1 MKTIIKYELV
11 INEAL
16 RSALNY
22 HTPDEQI
29 NEFIRFFGRH
39 IGSDRIYI
47 FEDCKERHGTDNTY
61 EWCAQ
66 GVVPEIV
73 RLQNVN
79 MDIIKWWYDTF
90 SKGESIIITDI
101 EDIKEE
107 HRMSYDML
115 KAQNVR
121 NVVACPLRYKD
132 EISGFFGVDN
142 PPKSDYKG
150 LTTFLDMIGTLLISF
165 LKMRNSFIKSNKEAK
180 LSSYSSLSKIY
191 ISMHLVDVQTK
202 RYHTVKMTDQIVECL
217 GKDFKKM
224 GEYEIRDDFCGHIK
238 TIAEKMCI
246 ESQLQEVLEFVDIS
260 TLEERLLEES
270 SITYEFIDKISG
282 WCRSRFIPVD
292 YDENGRLLHVL
303 FCIECIEKEKKREN
317 RLISLAQT
325 DLMTGLCNRGS
336 GEKRITELLKEK
348 TGGLLCL
355 IDCDKFKSINAADA
369 LLKEGKDPE
378 QIFVTGNTGIDALH
392 YTVRNDF
399 YHPETEWAKGNR
411 LIAVTAH
418 RRENLGE
425 PMRDMFRAIRRIVE
439 EFTDVKVIYP
449 VHLNP
454 QVRKIADEEFGGCE
468 RIHLIEPLDV
478 VEFHNLMKASYLIMT
493 DSGGIQEEAPALGKP
508 VLVMRDTTERPEGV
522 EAGTLKLAGTKTDD
536 IYRECRQLLTE
547 PEIYRKMSEARNPY
561 GDGTASIKIR
571 KILEDIDA

>member
-202 RYHTVKMTDQIVECL
+202 KYHIVKMTDQIMECL

>member
-202 RYHTVKMTDQIVECL
+202 KHHIVKMTDQIVECL

>member
-22 HTPDEQI
+22 NTPDEQI

-47 FEDCKERHGTDNTY
+47 FEDCKERHCTDNTY

-66 GVVPEIV
+66 GVIPEID
-73 RLQNVN
+73 RLQNVD
-79 MDIIKWWYDTF
+79 MDVIKWWYDTF

-107 HRMSYDML
+107 HRASYDML

-121 NVVACPLRYKD
+121 NVVVCPLRYKD

-202 RYHTVKMTDQIVECL
+202 RYHTVKMTDQIVEYL

-303 FCIECIEKEKKREN
+303 FCIECIEKEKKRVN
-317 RLISLAQT
+317 RLIFLAQT